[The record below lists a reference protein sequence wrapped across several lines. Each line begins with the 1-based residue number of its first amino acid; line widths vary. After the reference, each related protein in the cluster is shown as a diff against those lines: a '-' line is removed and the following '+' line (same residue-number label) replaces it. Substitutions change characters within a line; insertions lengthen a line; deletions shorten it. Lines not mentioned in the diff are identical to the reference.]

1 MLNTQGAPLSSKT
14 RYDGK
19 SQSNLFARNVCLNT

>member
-1 MLNTQGAPLSSKT
+1 MLNTQGGAPLSSKT

-19 SQSNLFARNVCLNT
+19 SQSNSSLEMSA